1 MEASE
6 FFLKLL
12 LIILSAKLFA
22 EVFAR
27 LRMPSVLGEVTAGI
41 IIGPSLLGFI
51 EPDATLHLLA
61 EIGILLLLFEVGLE
75 TDVGRIIKVGVQS
88 ILVALTGV
96 IVPAIS
102 GFYLAYSWFG
112 LELIPSLFIGGTV
125 VATSIGITVRV
136 LADLKKQNTVISQI
150 VLGAAVLDDIIGV
163 VILAVLYDFAVKGA
177 VSIAD
182 TVRIVVFI
190 SIFLVVAP
198 IIAKLFV
205 PMMAKLSAT
214 SRTKGMIP
222 TLIVAMILGLAVIS
236 HKVGAPEIL
245 GSFAAGVALARRFFL
260 PFGSSIEHYSR
271 DIAKKIEDSM
281 TPIIDL
287 FVPVFFVMVGVS
299 LNFRVIDFSSG
310 AFWGFSG
317 VLTIAAILA
326 KMASGLW
333 VKGGW
338 NCKLSAGMAM
348 VPRGEV
354 GLIFAEVGKRNGIF
368 DDSVYAVV
376 VFVVAIT
383 TLLAPLALKPLM
395 KDLPDECSVS
405 NI

>member
-1 MEASE
+1 MEVPE
-6 FFLKLL
+6 FFIKLL
-12 LIILSAKLFA
+12 AIILSAKLFA

-41 IIGPSLLGFI
+41 VIGPSLLGFI

-96 IVPAIS
+96 IVPAVS
-102 GFYLAYSWFG
+102 GFVIAYSWFG
-112 LELIPSLFIGGTV
+112 LDLIPSLFIGGTV

-136 LADLKKQNTVISQI
+136 LADLKKQNTVISRI

-182 TVRIVVFI
+182 TIRIVVFI
-190 SIFLVVAP
+190 SVFLVVAP
-198 IIAKLFV
+198 VIAKLFV
-205 PMMAKLSAT
+205 PTMARLSET

-222 TLIVAMILGLAVIS
+222 TLIISMILGLAVIS
-236 HKVGAPEIL
+236 HNVGAPEIL

-260 PFGSSIEHYSR
+260 PLGSAIEHYSQS
-271 DIAKKIEDSM
+271 IAKKIEDSM

-287 FVPVFFVMVGVS
+287 FVPVFFVMVGAS
-299 LNFRVIDFSSG
+299 INFRVIDATSG
-310 AFWGFSG
+310 TFWAFAGA
-317 VLTIAAILA
+317 LTAAAILS
-326 KMASGLW
+326 KMASGIW
-333 VKGGW
+333 VRGGW
-338 NCKLSAGMAM
+338 NCKLSTGMAM

-376 VFVVAIT
+376 VFVVAVT

-395 KDLPDECSVS
+395 KDLPEECS
-405 NI
+405 IG

>member
-1 MEASE
+1 MEVSE
-6 FFLKLL
+6 FFIKLL
-12 LIILSAKLFA
+12 AIILSAKLFA

-41 IIGPSLLGFI
+41 VIGPSLFGFI
-51 EPDATLHLLA
+51 EPDATFHLLA

-96 IVPAIS
+96 IVPALS
-102 GFYLAYSWFG
+102 GFYIAYAWFD
-112 LELIPSLFIGGTV
+112 LSLIPSLFIGGTV

-136 LADLKKQNTVISQI
+136 LADLKKQATVISQI

-177 VSIAD
+177 VSIVD
-182 TVRIVVFI
+182 TVKIVVFI
-190 SIFLVVAP
+190 SVFLVVAP
-198 IIAKLFV
+198 VIAKLFV
-205 PMMAKLSAT
+205 PTMAKLST
-214 SRTKGMIP
+214 NSRTKGMIP
-222 TLIVAMILGLAVIS
+222 TLIISMILGLAVIS
-236 HKVGAPEIL
+236 HEVGAPEIL

-260 PFGSSIEHYSR
+260 PLGSAIEHYSH

-287 FVPVFFVMVGVS
+287 FVPVFFVMVGASINV
-299 LNFRVIDFSSG
+299 RVIDATSG
-310 AFWGFSG
+310 TFWAFAGT
-317 VLTIAAILA
+317 LTAAAILS
-326 KMASGLW
+326 KMASGIW
-333 VKGGW
+333 VRGGW
-338 NCKLSAGMAM
+338 SCKLSTGMAM

-376 VFVVAIT
+376 VFVVAVT

-395 KDLPDECSVS
+395 KDLPEECSV
-405 NI
+405 

>member
-1 MEASE
+1 VEVSE
-6 FFLKLL
+6 FFIKLL
-12 LIILSAKLFA
+12 VIILAAKLFA

-41 IIGPSLLGFI
+41 LIGPSLLGFI
-51 EPDATLHLLA
+51 EPNDTFNLLA

-88 ILVALTGV
+88 MLVAVTGV
-96 IVPAIS
+96 VIPALS
-102 GFYLAYSWFG
+102 GFYIAFSWFG
-112 LELIPSLFIGGTV
+112 LPLIPSLFIGGTV
-125 VATSIGITVRV
+125 VATSIGITVRI
-136 LADLKKQNTVISQI
+136 LADLNKQHTIVSQV

-163 VILAVLYDFAVKGA
+163 VILAVLYDFAVKGT

-190 SIFLVVAP
+190 SVFLLVAP
-198 IIAKLFV
+198 VIAKLFV
-205 PMMAKLSAT
+205 PAMSKLSAN

-222 TLIVAMILGLAVIS
+222 TLIISMILGLAVIS

-260 PFGSSIEHYSR
+260 PLGSAIEHYSQ
-271 DIAKKIEDSM
+271 DIAKKIEDGM

-287 FVPVFFVMVGVS
+287 FVPIFFVMVGVS
-299 LNFRVIDFSSG
+299 LNFRVIDVSSG
-310 AFWGFSG
+310 AFWWFAGSLTVVAIFS
-317 VLTIAAILA
+317 

-333 VKGGW
+333 VRGGW
-338 NCKLSAGMAM
+338 NCKLSTGMAM

-354 GLIFAEVGKRNGIF
+354 GLIFAEVGRRNGIF

-376 VFVVAIT
+376 VFVVAVT

-395 KDLPDECSVS
+395 KNLPDECS
-405 NI
+405 I

>member
-1 MEASE
+1 
-6 FFLKLL
+6 
-12 LIILSAKLFA
+12 
-22 EVFAR
+22 
-27 LRMPSVLGEVTAGI
+27 MPSVLGEVTAGI
-41 IIGPSLLGFI
+41 MIGPSLLGFI
-51 EPDATLHLLA
+51 QPDATFHLLA

-96 IVPAIS
+96 IIPAVS
-102 GFYLAYSWFG
+102 GFSIAYSWFG
-112 LELIPSLFIGGTV
+112 LELIPALFIGGTV

-182 TVRIVVFI
+182 TIRIVVFI
-190 SIFLVVAP
+190 SVFLLVAP
-198 IIAKLFV
+198 VIAKLFV
-205 PMMAKLSAT
+205 PTMARLSES
-214 SRTKGMIP
+214 SRTNGMIP
-222 TLIVAMILGLAVIS
+222 TLIISMILGLAVIS

-245 GSFAAGVALARRFFL
+245 GSFAAGIALARRFFL
-260 PFGSSIEHYSR
+260 PLGSAIEHYSH

-287 FVPVFFVMVGVS
+287 FVPVFFVMVGAS
-299 LNFRVIDFSSG
+299 INFRVIDATSG
-310 AFWGFSG
+310 TFWTFAGT
-317 VLTIAAILA
+317 LTVAAILS
-326 KMASGLW
+326 KLASGVW
-333 VKGGW
+333 VRGGW
-338 NCKLSAGMAM
+338 NCKLSTGMAM

-376 VFVVAIT
+376 VFVVAVT

-395 KDLPDECSVS
+395 KDLPDECSL
-405 NI
+405 